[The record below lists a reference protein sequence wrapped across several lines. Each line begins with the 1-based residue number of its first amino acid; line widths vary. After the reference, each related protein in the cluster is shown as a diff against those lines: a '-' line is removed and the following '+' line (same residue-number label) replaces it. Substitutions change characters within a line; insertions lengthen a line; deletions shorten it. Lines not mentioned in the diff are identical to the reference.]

1 MYVLYDI
8 KYLLSAVPMPQLV
21 EGVLEQPVVGTG
33 GDETDPAAGRW
44 SEPLRTGFM
53 QGLNMLLSLLATMEG
68 MDSVARQTGQHVEF
82 EAEWEAAFNLHC
94 KLAPVL
100 TLIVQWCAS
109 DRKVLLKSTR
119 AALRKFQE
127 LPPVN
132 ELVPKTEVTLLDT
145 TQECY
150 DFDVATQPLSV
161 HLPLSRMISGL
172 LLALPR
178 HGLDWHCSELVLE
191 EGAKPSLMQLMESP
205 LRLQVLIAQVQAGMW
220 RRNGYSLINQL
231 YFYQNVRCRTEM
243 YDRDVVLLQLCAAL
257 MHSPEAFVVT
267 CLHRFNLLSW
277 AKADFDQVQHAALNT
292 RTSPGSNSSSTS
304 SSTGT
309 GSTPTA
315 AATPAVGAKKSTEED
330 TLRQTVCIAEEFLRM
345 LIILA
350 QERYTPGIGQA
361 DEDACL
367 SHEVLHLLCVEPQ
380 GHAALNRALPE
391 DAHHETGLE
400 RVADRVAVFRK
411 PLQGTGRGVFSLKSE
426 FYADYNVYH
435 YHYSRE
441 DQSKSEDNVRKIRRG
456 RGEENCCP
464 PPALIGLAQPLRGL
478 SGLLNCRLT
487 MHLVHQVLLRT
498 HDLRSRSFS
507 EGQLQA
513 ALHIIGLA
521 LREEEAWQLDKTRQQ
536 FEYSVVAN
544 EQFQMLSLLE
554 SLQTN
559 GRVDVHRPLL
569 TWIIRKFRSILSTA
583 QVRQFT
589 ESRFKWCPI
598 RFKLFKYFL
607 GQQCTR
613 RRSGRSINRFDGV

>member
-1 MYVLYDI
+1 MISLDNFPFFYFIFFAHTEGRLSFDRSQNQQSFRRAMYVLYDI
-8 KYLLSAVPMPQLV
+8 KYLLSAVPMPELIGLV
-21 EGVLEQPVVGTG
+21 EPMATGVS
-33 GDETDPAAGRW
+33 GDEADPTAGRW
-44 SEPLRTGFM
+44 SEPLRKGFM
-53 QGLNMLLSLLATMEG
+53 QGLHMLLSLLASMEG

-94 KLAPVL
+94 KLSPVL

-109 DRKVLLKSTR
+109 DRKVILKSTR

-127 LPPVN
+127 LQPTDQ
-132 ELVPKTEVTLLDT
+132 LLPKTCVTQLDT
-145 TQECY
+145 TQLCY
-150 DFDVATQPLSV
+150 DFDVASQPISV

-178 HGLDWHCSELVLE
+178 HGLDWHCSELVLD
-191 EGAKPSLMQLMESP
+191 EGSKPSLLQLMESP
-205 LRLQVLIAQVQAGMW
+205 MRLQVLIAQVQAGMW
-220 RRNGYSLINQL
+220 RRNGYSLINQI

-243 YDRDVVLLQLCAAL
+243 FDRDVVLLQLCAAL
-257 MHSPEAFVVT
+257 MQSPDAFLVA
-267 CLHRFNLLSW
+267 CLHRFNLLNW
-277 AKADFDQVQHAALNT
+277 AKADFDQAQQIALSKPSSSVSTATNPST
-292 RTSPGSNSSSTS
+292 SNSTA
-304 SSTGT
+304 
-309 GSTPTA
+309 TA
-315 AATPAVGAKKSTEED
+315 AMIPPTGVAKKSNAEED

-345 LIILA
+345 VIILA
-350 QERYTPGIGQA
+350 QERFTPGIGQA

-441 DQSKSEDNVRKIRRG
+441 DQSRSEDNVRKIRRG

-464 PPALIGLAQPLRGL
+464 PPALAGLTQPLKGLA
-478 SGLLNCRLT
+478 GLLNCRLT

-498 HDLRSRSFS
+498 YDLRSRSFS

-513 ALHIIGLA
+513 ALHLIGLA
-521 LREEEAWQLDKTRQQ
+521 LREEEARQLDKTRQV
-536 FEYSVVAN
+536 F
-544 EQFQMLSLLE
+544 
-554 SLQTN
+554 
-559 GRVDVHRPLL
+559 
-569 TWIIRKFRSILSTA
+569 
-583 QVRQFT
+583 
-589 ESRFKWCPI
+589 
-598 RFKLFKYFL
+598 
-607 GQQCTR
+607 
-613 RRSGRSINRFDGV
+613 